1 MTLNKKT
8 LFLKNQLGA
17 LAFFGFHCLALHSVA
32 FSAETPSAD
41 LRSEEIGNLPQVSL
55 PPSILAS
62 APTGVHDDL
71 RVNELG
77 STFLNFELAREGKDP
92 VKVTLYG
99 VVFDDCLPYFEFS
112 NSATDPQTLGKG
124 KDESGTKIMGFRI
137 KDVDG
142 HGRQCMG
149 RHRANRDICGKSA
162 KCSYLDQI
170 PANTL
175 AIQQNSDV
183 KVKFG
188 FEPAN
193 HNGRKPIEWTDFDEN
208 HFANSPKD
216 AFYQGS
222 DSIAREEQN
231 ARAAEERR
239 IRKEKESQS
248 DVLFKQARSC
258 RKTHDDRLIA
268 LAAVETL
275 GELGLMEVDE
285 MERIQ
290 KEVKKAEFRDLT
302 ARFNK
307 VSDEDPSELDSAVEN
322 LKEYAEENPEVSN
335 EVFTLFHN
343 KASAMVKAHRKP
355 ESYDRAEEL
364 LNQAGE
370 LPEINEKS
378 QKTLKADRTGI
389 RVGRLQAQARTQ
401 NGDSSDFWS
410 NYMSTMEDLSS
421 QAQDCF
427 SQGQGM
433 DSSCSSTVQ
442 AYQGAAKV
450 PQIAQQA
457 AYERYM
463 FQMQM
468 QQQLYGS
475 MNGMGGMNGMN
486 MGSMN
491 GGMGMMGG
499 MSMGGGSPFFQ

>member
-1 MTLNKKT
+1 MIRNKKP
-8 LFLKNQLGA
+8 LSGKNK
-17 LAFFGFHCLALHSVA
+17 FGVLALLGFQILGLHSNA
-32 FSAETPSAD
+32 FSGESPTTEASFESIPTPPPISLSAG
-41 LRSEEIGNLPQVSL
+41 IPAN
-55 PPSILAS
+55 I
-62 APTGVHDDL
+62 HDDL
-71 RVNELG
+71 RVNELS

-92 VKVTLYG
+92 TKVTLYG
-99 VVFDDCLPYFEFS
+99 VLFDDCLPYFEFS
-112 NSATDPQTLGKG
+112 NSLTDPQTLGKG
-124 KDESGTKIMGFRI
+124 KDETGTKIMGFRI

-149 RHRANRDICGKSA
+149 RHRVNKDICGKSA

-175 AIQQNSDV
+175 AIQQKSDV

-188 FEPAN
+188 FEPTN
-193 HNGRKPIEWTDFDEN
+193 HNGRKPIEWTDFEDN
-208 HFANSPKD
+208 HFADSSKD

-222 DSIAREEQN
+222 DSIAREEEN
-231 ARAAEERR
+231 ARAAVERR

-248 DVLFKQARSC
+248 DLLLKQARGC

-307 VSDEDPSELDSAVEN
+307 VNDEDPSEFDSAVEN
-322 LKEYAEENPEVSN
+322 LKEYAEENPQVSN

-343 KASAMVKAHRKP
+343 KAGTMVKAHRKP
-355 ESYDRAEEL
+355 ETYDRAEEL

-370 LPEINEKS
+370 LPEIDEKS
-378 QKTLKADRTGI
+378 QKTLKADKVGI

-401 NGDSSDFWS
+401 NGDASEFWN
-410 NYMSTMEDLSS
+410 NYMSTVEDLSF

-427 SQGQGM
+427 SQGA
-433 DSSCSSTVQ
+433 DPSCSSTVQ
-442 AYQGAAKV
+442 AYQAATKI
-450 PQIAQQA
+450 PQMAQQA

-475 MNGMGGMNGMN
+475 LGGMNGMGG
-486 MGSMN
+486 MN